1 MMNFENMEFELNT
14 NTRST
19 AFFIFDNEGSLE
31 YALDCSFKA
40 NELSKEL
47 YGQKIAPTLRINSI
61 VTNECMLEGLR
72 GKRFRIDN
80 IEQADEREDTFYVFG
95 HEPLE
100 NYELTILDIE
110 NDKVQ
115 IECKGVAVIDGYAE
129 DYKTGNFEIN
139 CWLPIITS
147 VSDWAKFGL

>member
-1 MMNFENMEFELNT
+1 MNFENMEFELNT

-61 VTNECMLEGLR
+61 QL
-72 GKRFRIDN
+72 
-80 IEQADEREDTFYVFG
+80 
-95 HEPLE
+95 
-100 NYELTILDIE
+100 
-110 NDKVQ
+110 
-115 IECKGVAVIDGYAE
+115 
-129 DYKTGNFEIN
+129 
-139 CWLPIITS
+139 
-147 VSDWAKFGL
+147 

>member
-1 MMNFENMEFELNT
+1 MEFELNT

-61 VTNECMLEGLR
+61 QL
-72 GKRFRIDN
+72 
-80 IEQADEREDTFYVFG
+80 
-95 HEPLE
+95 
-100 NYELTILDIE
+100 
-110 NDKVQ
+110 
-115 IECKGVAVIDGYAE
+115 
-129 DYKTGNFEIN
+129 
-139 CWLPIITS
+139 
-147 VSDWAKFGL
+147 